1 MVAIAFLTTGAVL
14 AHRIDPGVRVKTVTI
29 AGHTPAL
36 QFSLADSAPHPV
48 ALLAHGLH
56 ASKETLFRLGE
67 ALATAG
73 FVCFALDSLVG
84 AAVGQARRSNGST
97 YYPLTTNL
105 RSHHWPN

>member
-1 MVAIAFLTTGAVL
+1 MSARANWCITTVAITFLVAGAVL
-14 AHRIDPGVRVKTVTI
+14 SRQVEPPVRVEAVTL

-56 ASKETLFRLGE
+56 GSKETLFRLGE

-73 FVCFALDSLVG
+73 FVCFAVDLPGHG
-84 AAVGQARRSNGST
+84 ASARS
-97 YYPLTTNL
+97 
-105 RSHHWPN
+105 